1 MTSLRAMC
9 VIQIIVAGQLLIAG
23 CVGQDGQRKNVG
35 NVPSTVFITPLIPT
49 PSQNTQ
55 KGHWMN
61 ADPISDKRVADIL
74 GGKTNWRTSVVNQ
87 NLPDLYTAPIGG
99 YEVTVVTLESNKTF
113 ETNYTFY
120 SRNWGPGEVNYSLSA
135 WSYNWSPINQRYESH
150 SYPIDQAKFT
160 IEPSTFIAEPDHSYT
175 SKVTLVPDSLPQE
188 FFTGVDV
195 GVMSYSPVNLNIR
208 VHLGNNSTQ
217 YADDQVSFKTRL
229 GGPYSLDYL
238 STDNCSI
245 RIESGEKKQL
255 NISYQ
260 YYFDRGPGKINLS
273 TAPTPL
279 NITFTPSDFIV
290 KHGIEFPVVFTI
302 SAGSYVSPGEYPLE
316 FLINGN
322 TRPQV
327 IKCRGTN
334 TYSRIGMPFI
344 NVTVVEKNRFS
355 L

>member
-1 MTSLRAMC
+1 MTLFRALF
-9 VIQIIVAGQLLIAG
+9 IILLVVAGQVLIAG

-35 NVPSTVFITPLIPT
+35 NVPSTVFITPSFPV
-49 PSQNTQ
+49 PSQNLQ

-61 ADPISDKRVADIL
+61 TDPISDKRVADIL
-74 GGKTNWRTSVVNQ
+74 GGKTKWRTSEVNQ

-99 YEVTVVTLESNKTF
+99 YEATVVTLESNTWF

-135 WSYNWSPINQRYESH
+135 WSYNWSPIN
-150 SYPIDQAKFT
+150 
-160 IEPSTFIAEPDHSYT
+160 
-175 SKVTLVPDSLPQE
+175 
-188 FFTGVDV
+188 GVI
-195 GVMSYSPVNLNIR
+195 SYSPVNLNIR

-245 RIESGEKKQL
+245 RIERGEKKQL

-260 YYFDRGPGKINLS
+260 YYFDRGLGKINFS

-290 KHGIEFPVVFTI
+290 KHGIEFPVVLTI

-327 IKCRGTN
+327 IKCRDTN